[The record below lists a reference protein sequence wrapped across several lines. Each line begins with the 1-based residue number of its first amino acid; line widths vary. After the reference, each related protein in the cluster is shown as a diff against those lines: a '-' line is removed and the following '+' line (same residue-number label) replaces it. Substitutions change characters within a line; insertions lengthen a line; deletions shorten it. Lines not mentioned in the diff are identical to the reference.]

1 MCFFIYYVE
10 EINYLNEKYNI
21 LLIYI
26 NILSNIIINL
36 KLIKKYFTMQLSFN
50 ITIIYILMNNLY
62 I

>member
-1 MCFFIYYVE
+1 ME
-10 EINYLNEKYNI
+10 ETNYLNEKYNI